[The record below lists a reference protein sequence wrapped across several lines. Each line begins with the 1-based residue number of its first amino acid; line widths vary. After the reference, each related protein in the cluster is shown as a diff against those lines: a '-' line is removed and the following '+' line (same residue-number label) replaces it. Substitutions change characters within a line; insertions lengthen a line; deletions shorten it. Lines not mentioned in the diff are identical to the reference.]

1 MSEQIESERPGPSLR
16 FAQICL
22 LARRTGQRPIRHKE
36 FVMKTMRKTTLLAHT
51 LAIALALL
59 TFASL
64 AGAQASSSRLYATGN
79 FGTELLDIDLTSHSV
94 TVIGSTGQ
102 VQGFSLAFDPAGN
115 AYTLV
120 NLFLPSAQLA
130 TIDLNSG
137 TASLRGQLLSS
148 WLGYP
153 QNLAIMGMV
162 FTPEG
167 TLLGGAMPP
176 PSPTSIYK
184 LDPTSGQPTLAGWRA
199 TAGELMSFAYDPTQG
214 VLYAASPSALYT
226 ADPATG
232 TATYVSTFSGN
243 LGPIM
248 GLAIDDNGAM
258 YAADFTSS
266 SKIYSVDRATGV
278 ATQLFDTGTSHV
290 HNIAFNPGSPS
301 VQLITLLARINA
313 LGLPGGIANSL
324 SAKISS
330 AFAAVNRS
338 DNNTACN
345 VIGAFSNEVDALA
358 GNQVSQGASQEF
370 VFRITRLRTALGCY

>member
-1 MSEQIESERPGPSLR
+1 MGKRS
-16 FAQICL
+16 
-22 LARRTGQRPIRHKE
+22 
-36 FVMKTMRKTTLLAHT
+36 LLAHT
-51 LAIALALL
+51 FAVALFLL

-64 AGAQASSSRLYATGN
+64 AVGQASASALYATGN
-79 FGTELLDIDLTSHSV
+79 FGTQLLSIDLASQSV
-94 TVIGSTGQ
+94 KVIGSTGQ
-102 VQGFSLAFDPAGN
+102 AQGFSLAFDPAGN

-120 NLFLPSAQLA
+120 NLFLSTAQLA
-130 TIDLNSG
+130 TVNLNTG
-137 TASLRGQLLSS
+137 AATLQGQHTLSD

-153 QNLAIMGMV
+153 QNLSIMGMV
-162 FTPEG
+162 FTPDG

-184 LDPTSGQPTLAGWRA
+184 LDPTSSEPTLVGWSA
-199 TAGELMSFAYDPTQG
+199 TAGELMSFGYDPTKG
-214 VLYAASPSALYT
+214 VLYAASPTTLYT
-226 ADPATG
+226 VEPATG
-232 TATYVSTFSGN
+232 MATYVSTFSGN

-278 ATQLFDTGTSHV
+278 TTRLFDTGTTHI

-313 LGLPGGIANSL
+313 LALPTGIANSL
-324 SAKISS
+324 SAKIS
-330 AFAAVNRS
+330 AALNAVNRS
-338 DNNTACN
+338 DNRTACN

-358 GNQVSQGASQEF
+358 GNQISEGASQEF

>member
-1 MSEQIESERPGPSLR
+1 MKSMGR
-16 FAQICL
+16 
-22 LARRTGQRPIRHKE
+22 AR
-36 FVMKTMRKTTLLAHT
+36 LLAHT
-51 LAIALALL
+51 FALSLTLL
-59 TFASL
+59 TFAYL
-64 AGAQASSSRLYATGN
+64 AVAQASNSRLYATGN
-79 FGTELLDIDLTSHSV
+79 FGTEFLSIDLASQSV

-120 NLFLPSAQLA
+120 NLFLTSAQLA
-130 TIDLNSG
+130 TIDLNNG
-137 TASLRGQLLSS
+137 TATLRGQSLSS

-162 FTPEG
+162 FTPDG

-184 LDPTSGQPTLAGWRA
+184 LDPTSGQPTLVGWSA
-199 TAGELMSFAYDPTQG
+199 TAGELMSFAYDPTLG
-214 VLYAASPSALYT
+214 VLYAASPSTLYT
-226 ADPATG
+226 VDPATA

-266 SKIYSVDRATGV
+266 SKFYSVNRVTGV
-278 ATQLFDTGTSHV
+278 ATQLFDSGTSHV
-290 HNIAFNPGSPS
+290 HNIAFNPGSPA
-301 VQLITLLARINA
+301 VQLITLLTRINA
-313 LGLPGGIANSL
+313 LALPGGIANSL
-324 SAKISS
+324 SVKIS
-330 AFAAVNRS
+330 AALNAVNKS

-345 VIGAFSNEVDALA
+345 VIRAFSKEVDALA
-358 GNQVSQGASQEF
+358 GNQISQGASQEF